1 MDEASDTQ
9 IMQMLPTIRGDHA
22 NINQLYQCLEKSPHI
37 LQKVLEITKL
47 IREKR
52 ICTFWFYDYL

>member
-9 IMQMLPTIRGDHA
+9 IMQMLPTIRGDHT

-52 ICTFWFYDYL
+52 ICTF

>member
-22 NINQLYQCLEKSPHI
+22 NINKLYQCSEKSPHI

-52 ICTFWFYDYL
+52 ICTF